1 MPNKRIPEP
10 KPAKVGSKNR
20 EGGGTPENGISRQ
33 DAKNCR
39 FQVSG
44 FRFQPSLFPLAA
56 AGSQA

>member
-10 KPAKVGSKNR
+10 KPAK
-20 EGGGTPENGISRQ
+20 ELPI
-33 DAKNCR
+33 
-39 FQVSG
+39 SG